1 VQNLKHSADVADY
14 RGQKSCWWQYLF
26 NCSLANPYL
35 PYYST
40 THEAIVPSFRILLM
54 PLNTSFS
61 LHMKCRDAIG
71 VMVVTRWRR
80 QAYLMWLKTRVK
92 NEKIFYV
99 NILLFID
106 RVFRLV
112 CNSTHTVCQ
121 HTQVYDVTLL
131 QLLYLQYGGGNYCW
145 QNDATIIWWVR
156 LRHGVIGLHFGALKC
171 RLLSNISITQRSKSC
186 RLLLRLEILIFC
198 DPHVL

>member
-1 VQNLKHSADVADY
+1 MQNLKHSADVADY
-14 RGQKSCWWQYLF
+14 RGQKYCWCQCLF

-35 PYYST
+35 PYYSI

-92 NEKIFYV
+92 NEKIFMSIYCYSSTV
-99 NILLFID
+99 YFDWFVIPHTPFANIRKFTTSHCYNFYTSNMAEVTIVD
-106 RVFRLV
+106 RM
-112 CNSTHTVCQ
+112 
-121 HTQVYDVTLL
+121 TQ
-131 QLLYLQYGGGNYCW
+131 
-145 QNDATIIWWVR
+145 
-156 LRHGVIGLHFGALKC
+156 
-171 RLLSNISITQRSKSC
+171 LSSG
-186 RLLLRLEILIFC
+186 EF
-198 DPHVL
+198 D